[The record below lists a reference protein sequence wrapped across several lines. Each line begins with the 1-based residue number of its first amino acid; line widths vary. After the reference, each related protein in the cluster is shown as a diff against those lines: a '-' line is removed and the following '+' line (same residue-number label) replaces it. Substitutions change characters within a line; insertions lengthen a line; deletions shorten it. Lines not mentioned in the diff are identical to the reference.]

1 MTRTILSRVQPRN
14 HFPTPRW
21 SSLRICSAGILSEID
36 SWKSYIHGMS
46 WPTTDGTADIDPMV
60 WSTGTTALE
69 FREIAL
75 HGGLH
80 DIEAT
85 CKRDIVLLLLR
96 RLQGRSRRDLRCKFL
111 AHSRKMED
119 EFAQLGRLKDA
130 VELLS
135 AASHTRRPPSKRHQ
149 HASTRRH
156 PALIHPR
163 LSRGTTPIPHLSF

>member
-1 MTRTILSRVQPRN
+1 
-14 HFPTPRW
+14 
-21 SSLRICSAGILSEID
+21 
-36 SWKSYIHGMS
+36 
-46 WPTTDGTADIDPMV
+46 MV

-111 AHSRKMED
+111 PHSGKMVD
-119 EFAQLGRLKDA
+119 EFAQLGRLKGA
-130 VELLS
+130 GALLS
-135 AASHTRRPPSKRHQ
+135 TASRTDLPQSAISMPLPEDTLPSSIPYYPLLSLHRYLL
-149 HASTRRH
+149 ASQFDFLLCGRYLVPST
-156 PALIHPR
+156 
-163 LSRGTTPIPHLSF
+163 LSRPSLLGKHSKPVLVLILLLSLWGPSFRPILRTMAPLGCPL